1 MMEKHLTRIASSVHK
16 YRSRM
21 EIIQRTAKELRE
33 KEREEKK
40 NLNLFLDRLNVL
52 RRPLSAYRDS
62 ISPILDEVGICI
74 RVETWQHDSHISSNM
89 ERPQSLILLAI
100 APNRATQRLRWQR
113 CNFLAFY
120 GDITKKEIHIYQY
133 THEPH
138 DGSEENKS
146 IIWDELKK
154 YSLHLKTY
162 SVDNFNF
169 DTALPVITA
178 FLSKELH
185 YLLGRF
191 NPDQIMQ
198 SINSK
203 PWKNY

>member
-1 MMEKHLTRIASSVHK
+1 MEKHLTRIASSVYK
-16 YRSRM
+16 YISRM

-40 NLNLFLDRLNVL
+40 NLNLFLNKLNVL
-52 RRPLSAYRDS
+52 RRPLSAYQNAV
-62 ISPILDEVGICI
+62 SPILDEVGISI
-74 RVETWQHDSHISSNM
+74 RVETWQHDSHIARNM

-120 GDITKKEIHIYQY
+120 GDIEKKEIHIYQY
-133 THEPH
+133 TQEPH
-138 DGSEENKS
+138 DGNEESKS
-146 IIWDELKK
+146 LIWDELKK
-154 YSLHLKTY
+154 YSVHLKTY
-162 SVDNFNF
+162 SVDHFNF
-169 DTALPVITA
+169 DTAIPLITT
-178 FLSKELH
+178 FLSRELH
-185 YLLGRF
+185 YLLARF

-203 PWKNY
+203 PWKTY